1 MEHQQRSVTD
11 AKLASQRRP
20 RVASAVL
27 WAGALGLLWAA
38 LNPGDAKSWLV
49 GAPVV
54 VLATGAAL
62 ALRDPLALRISP
74 LAALKF
80 SVFFAHQSLRGGWN
94 VAKCAFHPRL
104 PLNPGLT
111 TYQLRLPEERARVFL
126 AIVTSLLP
134 GTLSADLE
142 GRNLLLHEL
151 DASPAVL
158 EEMRIL
164 ENHIAALF
172 ALDVAGER
180 NPA

>member
-1 MEHQQRSVTD
+1 MSNQPHPVAGTSGG
-11 AKLASQRRP
+11 ARR
-20 RVASAVL
+20 RFN
-27 WAGALGLLWAA
+27 AGAAAGWLVALGLLWAA

-62 ALRDPLALRISP
+62 ALRNPLALRIAP

-94 VAKCAFHPRL
+94 VAKRAFHPRL
-104 PLNPGLT
+104 PLNPGLM

-151 DASPAVL
+151 DASPAAL

-172 ALDVAGER
+172 ALDVAGAR
-180 NPA
+180 NPT